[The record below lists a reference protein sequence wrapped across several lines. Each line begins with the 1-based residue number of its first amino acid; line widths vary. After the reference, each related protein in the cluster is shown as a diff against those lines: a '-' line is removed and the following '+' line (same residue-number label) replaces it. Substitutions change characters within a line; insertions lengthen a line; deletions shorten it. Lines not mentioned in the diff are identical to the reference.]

1 MTTIDRSVRMMN
13 QPVVMSLL
21 TCSAAVAVAL
31 VPNTAPPV
39 ESAKTIPYPEVMN
52 LSRVPTFNAQGMVP
66 QTNIAGKPTRKSPQA
81 PTIARVIPAPITV
94 DLVSST
100 VREATIKKY
109 GEDCSSCRNLSPT
122 VMVLG
127 YSSDRA
133 IGGIQQ
139 TMY

>member
-1 MTTIDRSVRMMN
+1 MN
-13 QPVVMSLL
+13 QPVVVSLL
-21 TCSAAVAVAL
+21 TCSATVAVAL
-31 VPNTAPPV
+31 VTNTAPPIELV
-39 ESAKTIPYPEVMN
+39 KTIPYPEVMN
-52 LSRVPTFNAQGMVP
+52 LSRVPTFNSQGMVP
-66 QTNIAGKPTRKSPQA
+66 QTNIAGKSPQRS
-81 PTIARVIPAPITV
+81 TQSKSVTRVAAAPITV

-133 IGGIQQ
+133 IGGLKQ

>member
-1 MTTIDRSVRMMN
+1 MN
-13 QPVVMSLL
+13 QSVVVSLL
-21 TCSAAVAVAL
+21 TCSAAITVAL
-31 VPNTAPPV
+31 VSKTAPPTEQV
-39 ESAKTIPYPEVMN
+39 KTIPYPEVMN

-66 QTNIAGKPTRKSPQA
+66 QTNIAHNNAAKKSSQSPSVA
-81 PTIARVIPAPITV
+81 IVIPAPITV

-109 GEDCSSCRNLSPT
+109 GDDSSSCRNLSPT

-133 IGGIQQ
+133 IGGFKQI
-139 TMY
+139 MY

>member
-1 MTTIDRSVRMMN
+1 
-13 QPVVMSLL
+13 
-21 TCSAAVAVAL
+21 
-31 VPNTAPPV
+31 
-39 ESAKTIPYPEVMN
+39 MN

-66 QTNIAGKPTRKSPQA
+66 QTNIAGKPTIKSPQA
-81 PTIARVIPAPITV
+81 ASVARVIPAPITV

-109 GEDCSSCRNLSPT
+109 AQDCSSCRNLSPT

-133 IGGIQQ
+133 IGGLKQ

>member
-1 MTTIDRSVRMMN
+1 MN
-13 QPVVMSLL
+13 QPVVVSLL

-31 VPNTAPPV
+31 GTNTAPPTET

-66 QTNIAGKPTRKSPQA
+66 QTNIASNNAPKISPQSQSV
-81 PTIARVIPAPITV
+81 ARVIPAPITV
-94 DLVSST
+94 DLVIST

-133 IGGIQQ
+133 IGGLKQ

>member
-1 MTTIDRSVRMMN
+1 MN
-13 QPVVMSLL
+13 QPVVVSLL
-21 TCSAAVAVAL
+21 TCSAAVAVSL
-31 VPNTAPPV
+31 VTNTAPPI
-39 ESAKTIPYPEVMN
+39 ESVNTIPYPEVMN

-66 QTNIAGKPTRKSPQA
+66 QTNIAGKSPRRSPQSHSV
-81 PTIARVIPAPITV
+81 TRVAAAPITV

-109 GEDCSSCRNLSPT
+109 GDDCSSCRNLSPT
-122 VMVLG
+122 VMILG

-133 IGGIQQ
+133 IGGLKQ